1 MNKTCVDRNRNGRA
15 TAPMATLLLATT
27 ILAGLPGVR
36 LSAAQAELDDY
47 TRLGTVSVSAQ
58 LSGAAGDMLGYV
70 NRSPV
75 AGFTGQALAQ
85 ARARHMPL
93 GQWRPVEAALHGTHG
108 LAGKPLHTRQIGHG
122 RLVLVGKSSAEQ
134 TRRD

>member
-1 MNKTCVDRNRNGRA
+1 MR
-15 TAPMATLLLATT
+15 LLGV
-27 ILAGLPGVR
+27 AGLPGVR

-58 LSGAAGDMLGYV
+58 LNGAASDMLGYV

-85 ARARHMPL
+85 ARFGGDADL
-93 GQWRPVEAALHGTHG
+93 SLNTTAIATAFAALTSTRVRAAIEQRGIALIRWAD
-108 LAGKPLHTRQIGHG
+108 LA
-122 RLVLVGKSSAEQ
+122 
-134 TRRD
+134 